1 MLFLVGHAVMK
12 VSNHCRKNCGS
23 YTFWGFSCNTFYL
36 QTCESIY
43 CLKNRQLGVNKNW
56 NSSMKSCQPSLL
68 ILYMLMDFQMLTDL
82 QIEVN
87 DHGKGGN

>member
-1 MLFLVGHAVMK
+1 
-12 VSNHCRKNCGS
+12 
-23 YTFWGFSCNTFYL
+23 
-36 QTCESIY
+36 
-43 CLKNRQLGVNKNW
+43 
-56 NSSMKSCQPSLL
+56 MKSCQPSLL